1 MKTVSRLAAMTAA
14 LVVLPAAAAWA
25 HPALNPNQLPTG
37 ATTDS
42 VLVVPHGCAPGGGM
56 PNGGEALPTVLFS
69 LAKTD
74 GVTVTPKPVDG
85 WDLAEDTEAVTW
97 TATDGGT
104 TDVIEFPVSV
114 TVDTPAGE
122 DVYVDAFQECEG
134 GDSFRW
140 IARPGD
146 EGWPAVLVSA
156 TSGAVGTAAPDDDHM
171 GMDMSGSEMPAADM
185 PPDGMAADMAAED
198 MGPDTADAATQ
209 PLADEEAD
217 GGVNAGVVVAILAVL
232 ALLAGGLVAVARG
245 RKAA

>member
-37 ATTDS
+37 ETTDA

-69 LAKTD
+69 LARTD
-74 GVTVTPKPVDG
+74 GVTVTPEPVDG
-85 WDLAEDTEAVTW
+85 WDVSEDAEAVTW

-104 TDVIEFPVSV
+104 TDVIELPVSV
-114 TVDTPAGE
+114 TVSTTPGE
-122 DVYVDAFQECEG
+122 DVYVDAYQECEG

-146 EGWPAVLVSA
+146 EGWPAVLLTA
-156 TSGAVGTAAPDDDHM
+156 TSGEVGTAPPDDDHM
-171 GMDMSGSEMPAADM
+171 GMDMSGSETPMADM
-185 PPDGMAADMAAED
+185 TPDRGDGSDMAAT
-198 MGPDTADAATQ
+198 DTAADAGAEA
-209 PLADEEAD
+209 LAGDDAE
-217 GGVNAGVVVAILAVL
+217 GGVRAGVVAAVL
-232 ALLAGGLVAVARG
+232 VVVALLGGGLAAVARG